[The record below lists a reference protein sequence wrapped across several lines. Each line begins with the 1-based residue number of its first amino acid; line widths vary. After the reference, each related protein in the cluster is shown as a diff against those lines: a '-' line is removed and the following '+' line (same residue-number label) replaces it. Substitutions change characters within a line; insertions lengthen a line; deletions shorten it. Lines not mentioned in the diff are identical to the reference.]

1 MYLVNLKSLRLFIY
15 LSGLISVFLII
26 YYIYVSNYNKNIA
39 KQNERKINFLM
50 MQQHGMSSNYLDGNG
65 LNNMQMKMQQKE
77 ILQTINQMSINGEII
92 PEKYD
97 ERVIKNR
104 IIREKVK
111 LISENMN
118 LIKKDDPNRDTFMMS
133 EDLLIFN
140 KTVSN
145 VHIFYYLPVKWYT
158 SENQSVFQLD
168 TVFYPRRG
176 LYNYST
182 IEYAKAILKEHFQ
195 EIRMCGIGVI
205 IICWEPNNE
214 KLNDLLP
221 IVFHHVTS
229 MNRESP
235 QNELKIAIQIGNY
248 QDRTIESIRNNIKFF
263 VDNFTSNPSFFRV
276 NSLKRHKTLPLFYIK
291 DAEQVKNWSK
301 LLAKN
306 GMITIRDTNYDSLIL
321 AHLETKESKSII
333 RKSCFD
339 GFYTSNASN
348 GANYFSTFKNW
359 EKLKKFAEMYDLIFV
374 PTVSPGFHDASTKYN
389 PMRRFRVKGQYFE
402 SKCHAYKS
410 IKT

>member
-26 YYIYVSNYNKNIA
+26 YYIYVSNYNKNIT

-50 MQQHGMSSNYLDGNG
+50 MQQHSMSNNYLDGNG
-65 LNNMQMKMQQKE
+65 LNIQMKMQQKE
-77 ILQTINQMSINGEII
+77 ILNTINQMSINGEII

-111 LISENMN
+111 LISENMDGRSIQN
-118 LIKKDDPNRDTFMMS
+118 DPKRDVFGMNEDMLIY
-133 EDLLIFN
+133 N
-140 KTVSN
+140 KTVPN

-158 SENQSVFQLD
+158 AENQSVFQLD

-182 IEYAKAILKEHFQ
+182 IESAKTILKEHFQ

-221 IVFHHVTS
+221 IIFHLVSS
-229 MNRESP
+229 MNRENS
-235 QNELKIAIQIGNY
+235 QNELKIAIQIGSY
-248 QDRTIESIRNNIKFF
+248 QERTVESIRNNIKFF
-263 VDNFTSNPSFFRV
+263 VDNFTSNPSFFKI
-276 NSLKRHKTLPLFYIK
+276 NSIKRHKTLPLFYIK
-291 DAEQVKNWSK
+291 DAEQIKNWSK
-301 LLAKN
+301 LLSKN
-306 GMITIRDTNYDSLIL
+306 GIITIRDTNYDSIIL
-321 AHLETKESKSII
+321 AHLE
-333 RKSCFD
+333 
-339 GFYTSNASN
+339 
-348 GANYFSTFKNW
+348 
-359 EKLKKFAEMYDLIFV
+359 
-374 PTVSPGFHDASTKYN
+374 
-389 PMRRFRVKGQYFE
+389 
-402 SKCHAYKS
+402 
-410 IKT
+410 